1 MVVNSARVVGAALVL
16 LSAVARTADV
26 DPASPAA
33 PPTVEPEI
41 VQWQF
46 SYQGPLVTARGVVS
60 TAAMPEPDG
69 SYRILSIT
77 GKRNGKRIVELMPA
91 GEFVTTRT
99 FLYSDN
105 RLLPASPFIGEG
117 GFSYRTSDAKYFNVC
132 HAGEDGT
139 CGRKGYR
146 EYDGKRGGR
155 SIQLVLKR
163 VHEEA
168 PAATPPPATAA
179 RNSSDGG

>member
-1 MVVNSARVVGAALVL
+1 MVVNSASVAVAALVL
-16 LSAVARTADV
+16 FGAAAAAADP

-33 PPTVEPEI
+33 PTTVEPEI

-46 SYQGPLVTARGVVS
+46 SYQGPLVSARGVVS
-60 TAAMPEPDG
+60 TAALPEPDG

-77 GKRNGKRIVELMPA
+77 GKRNGKRIVELIPA
-91 GEFVTTRT
+91 GEFLTTQT

-105 RLLPASPFIGEG
+105 RLLPATPFIGEG
-117 GFSYRTSDAKYFNVC
+117 GFSYRTSDANYFNVC

-146 EYDGKRGGR
+146 EYDGRRGGR

-163 VHEEA
+163 VQEET

-179 RNSSDGG
+179 RNASDAG